1 MGRQIIQW
9 AADDG
14 AVFATEDLM
23 LAHEAGIEAQRVDRW
38 IDAVGD
44 WSRGESARAR
54 GMSNEADAGLAI
66 EPIVMRC
73 GTCFW
78 WKRTGPGCGICKALV
93 GRSDVPEWAWSAS
106 NSFRHENDDCGC
118 WLST

>member
-9 AADDG
+9 EAADGD
-14 AVFATEDLM
+14 VFPTEDLM

-54 GMSNEADAGLAI
+54 RLVADFLAY
-66 EPIVMRC
+66 E
-73 GTCFW
+73 
-78 WKRTGPGCGICKALV
+78 RTGTVPPKTPQVELAPGDLE
-93 GRSDVPEWAWSAS
+93 S
-106 NSFRHENDDCGC
+106 
-118 WLST
+118 

>member
-1 MGRQIIQW
+1 MGKQIIQW

-54 GMSNEADAGLAI
+54 RLVADFLAF
-66 EPIVMRC
+66 E
-73 GTCFW
+73 
-78 WKRTGPGCGICKALV
+78 RTGT
-93 GRSDVPEWAWSAS
+93 VPPKTPQAELAPQ
-106 NSFRHENDDCGC
+106 D
-118 WLST
+118 

>member
-14 AVFATEDLM
+14 AIFPTEQEM
-23 LAHEAGIEAQRVDRW
+23 LDHEASLEAGRVDRW

-54 GMSNEADAGLAI
+54 RLVADFLAY
-66 EPIVMRC
+66 E
-73 GTCFW
+73 
-78 WKRTGPGCGICKALV
+78 RTGTVPPKTPQVELAPGDLE
-93 GRSDVPEWAWSAS
+93 S
-106 NSFRHENDDCGC
+106 
-118 WLST
+118 

>member
-9 AADDG
+9 EAADGD
-14 AVFATEDLM
+14 VFPTEDLM

-54 GMSNEADAGLAI
+54 RLVADFLAF
-66 EPIVMRC
+66 E
-73 GTCFW
+73 
-78 WKRTGPGCGICKALV
+78 RTGV
-93 GRSDVPEWAWSAS
+93 VPRMIIP
-106 NSFRHENDDCGC
+106 NDPEN
-118 WLST
+118 